1 MKISPKQQYYMPI
14 ITTIV
19 DIYIVVGQ
27 SNRIESNRTSMFD
40 FNVVLILIV
49 VLKLIVY

>member
-1 MKISPKQQYYMPI
+1 MPI

-27 SNRIESNRTSMFD
+27 SNRISNRYGVQRFVRFFD
-40 FNVVLILIV
+40 FNVVLILKITT
-49 VLKLIVY
+49 KNY